1 MRKFTRNLHDNLR
14 VSRSGLLKA
23 ALIIV
28 VLILL
33 LVVLYTAFDL
43 GTVLPKRRP

>member
-1 MRKFTRNLHDNLR
+1 MRKFTRNLHENLR

-23 ALIIV
+23 ALVIV

-43 GTVLPKRRP
+43 GAALPKR